1 MNLVDYD
8 SLLLMPITDDDV
20 KMHYFTVNEDNK
32 ENGGSISF
40 SNPTALFN

>member
-20 KMHYFTVNEDNK
+20 KMHYFTVNKDDQ
-32 ENGGSISF
+32 ENGGSLSF
-40 SNPTALFN
+40 SNPNELFN